1 MDITERILRALS
13 HQRIIEPEWGTEEIE
28 ITEADWQFI
37 GERYQHYKS
46 EGISFGECARLAKH
60 EWLESIKHEVI
71 L

>member
-37 GERYQHYKS
+37 GERYQQNDLRF
-46 EGISFGECARLAKH
+46 GIDTCCWIVLRRKVL
-60 EWLESIKHEVI
+60 L
-71 L
+71 LC